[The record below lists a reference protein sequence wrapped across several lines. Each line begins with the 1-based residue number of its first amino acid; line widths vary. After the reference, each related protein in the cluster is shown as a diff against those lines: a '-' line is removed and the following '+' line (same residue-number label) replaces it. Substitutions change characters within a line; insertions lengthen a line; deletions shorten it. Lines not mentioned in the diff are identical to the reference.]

1 MENLHLKVEKLE
13 GNELVVR
20 MGKARDLKDPVPVK
34 FDGTIDALLSF
45 YDKRKEQLNAL
56 NSRVEYTLEAPYN
69 VKLII
74 NDKDFFKDEIVGS
87 MSFHKEFEGLKIN
100 TETKKSGEE
109 LAKYLRLRLHLFE
122 DPSEGLALINAL
134 RNLKA
139 NISSNTETKK
149 DDRGNRVSNFDKT
162 VKLADGFPELIKMN
176 MPIFKGMPSVS
187 FFVNLGIDSSDS
199 QTVFYLYSIDLPK
212 IINDTVIQEID
223 RALKVLEVLPCMEY

>member
-1 MENLHLKVEKLE
+1 MENLHVKIESLE
-13 GNELVVR
+13 NNEIVIR
-20 MGKARDLKDPVPVK
+20 DGKARDLKDPVPIK

-45 YDKRKEQLNAL
+45 YEKRKEQLNAL
-56 NSRVEYTLEAPYN
+56 NSRVEYTLESPYK

-100 TETKKSGEE
+100 TESKKTGED

-122 DPSEGLALINAL
+122 DASDGLTLINAL

-139 NISSNTETKK
+139 NVSSNTEIKK
-149 DDRGNRVSNFDKT
+149 DDRGNRVNNFDKT

-187 FFVNLGIDSSDS
+187 FFVNVGIDSSDTG
-199 QTVFYLYSIDLPK
+199 TVFYLYSIDLPK

-223 RALKVLEVLPCMEY
+223 RALEVLKDLPCMEY